1 MNSTDE
7 MLTAISSFAQMAGT
21 FALGLT
27 LADLSSIA
35 QIIGTFLLV
44 AGLVFTGQ
52 ELRELRQQVKE
63 DIRSRRSQETQ
74 SFLAQVSVDDVR
86 SIRRWI
92 LTNNSQFINAAT
104 LSEDDRA
111 KVLRLA
117 VAYDR
122 IGLMAMF
129 DLLDL
134 NLVSQWQGVEICQ
147 LWDIVKETIY
157 YERTIPGRSQ
167 YCMYF
172 EKLVNEIGSI

>member
-7 MLTAISSFAQMAGT
+7 MLTAISSFAQMTGT
-21 FALGLT
+21 LILSLT

-74 SFLAQVSVDDVR
+74 SFLAQISVDDVR

-134 NLVSQWQGVEICQ
+134 NLVRQWQGVEICQ

-157 YERTIPGRSQ
+157 YERTILGRSQ

-172 EKLVNEIGSI
+172 EQLVNEIRRI